1 MVLDWPPTSICSC
14 CSVGCEMW
22 KDWIR
27 PFVRPLP
34 QWSPVAVAPPQTL
47 VTVALHWDGGS
58 ADVTTD
64 HTVASLKPLTIAT
77 SVDAGSSPGLEYR
90 DSITGRLLGILRLT
104 RTALVATADTSFVL
118 YHVVAGEHHCLGW
131 PRRSWNAWLQN
142 RAMLKSRS
150 PHGSGMEPAAAQQ
163 LMIAY
168 LCPRPVVLVSVEAYG
183 HHNIFPMDLIGPL
196 QRSGFFSLAL
206 RSTNVS
212 VPVMREM
219 RRVALSAVP
228 AAMKATVYKLAE
240 HHKQPLHDWNELSF
254 PVRPSREFGIP
265 VVADALNI
273 RELVIVHHQEIGS
286 HTFFLGRVVSD
297 ENPAEG
303 LQLHHTAGFHQAWR
317 RRLGTPFT
325 EA

>member
-1 MVLDWPPTSICSC
+1 
-14 CSVGCEMW
+14 MW

-47 VTVALHWDGGS
+47 VTATLRWDDGT
-58 ADVTTD
+58 ADVTAD

-77 SVDAGSSPGLEYR
+77 SIDAGPSPELEYR
-90 DSITGRLLGILRLT
+90 DSTTGRLLGILRLT
-104 RTALVATADTSFVL
+104 RAAPVAATQTAIGL
-118 YHVVAGEHHCLGW
+118 YHVVAGEHRCLGW

-142 RAMLKSRS
+142 RAMLKNRS
-150 PHGSGMEPAAAQQ
+150 PHGSGMEPDKAQQ
-163 LMIAY
+163 LMVAY
-168 LCPRPVVLVSVEAYG
+168 LCPRPVVLVSVETPW
-183 HHNIFPMDLIGPL
+183 HRNIFPMDLIGPL
-196 QRSGFFSLAL
+196 QRSGLFSLAL

-212 VPVMREM
+212 LPVMRET
-219 RRVALSAVP
+219 RQVALSGV
-228 AAMKATVYKLAE
+228 AAGLKETAYKLAA
-240 HHKQPLHDWNELSF
+240 HHKQPLRDWNELSF

-273 RELVIVHHQEIGS
+273 RELAIVRHQEIGS
-286 HTFFLGRVVSD
+286 HTFLLGHVVSD
-297 ENPAEG
+297 ESPAEG
-303 LQLHHTAGFHQAWR
+303 MQLHHTAGFHQAWR